1 MNNRPF
7 HIVVAETYGDAAL
20 AVLREAGEVRM
31 LESCDED
38 SLRRAVATADA
49 LLVRTYAQVTP
60 RVLEAAPRLRV
71 IGRAGVGLDNI
82 DVEAARARGIAV
94 VYTPA
99 AATHSVAEL
108 TIGLM
113 IALERH
119 IVGSDTAVRAGQ
131 FGQARR
137 VSRGREL
144 HGLTMGIVGLGR
156 IGRCVGRAAAGLGM
170 KVVFN
175 DIVDVGE
182 LDYPAQPVDKPALF
196 STSDV
201 VTLHVPLT
209 PTTHKLVTAEVL
221 AGFRPTATLI
231 NTARGAVVD
240 LVALAEALK
249 AGGLAG
255 AALDVYDPEP
265 PPPDHPILHAPHTLF
280 SAHVGARTHSGLARM
295 EEVVE
300 DVVAVLNG
308 RTPRYTA
315 GPSELYPQE
324 TG

>member
-1 MNNRPF
+1 MNHRPF
-7 HIVVAETYGDAAL
+7 QIVVAERYGEAAL
-20 AVLREAGEVRM
+20 AVLRKAGEVHV
-31 LESCDED
+31 LDSYEESV
-38 SLRRAVATADA
+38 LLRAVAEADA
-49 LLVRTYAQVTP
+49 LLVRTYAQVTA
-60 RVLEAAPRLRV
+60 RVIEAAPRLRV
-71 IGRAGVGLDNI
+71 IGRGGVGLDN
-82 DVEAARARGIAV
+82 VNVQAARARGIPV

-119 IVGSDTAVRAGQ
+119 IVGAHAAVRAGQ
-131 FGQARR
+131 FAEARR

-170 KVVFN
+170 NILFN
-175 DIVDVGE
+175 DIVDVGS
-182 LDYPAQPVDKPALF
+182 LDFEARGVDKPTLF
-196 STSDV
+196 STADV

-209 PTTHKLVTAEVL
+209 PSTRGLVNAEVL
-221 AGFRPTATLI
+221 AGFRQPATLI

-240 LVALAEALK
+240 LVALAAALQ
-249 AGGLAG
+249 AGTVAG

-265 PPPDHPILHAPHTLF
+265 PPPDHPILHAPHVLF

-295 EEVVE
+295 EQVVE

-308 RTPRYTA
+308 GTPA
-315 GPSELYPQE
+315 YPAPPAE
-324 TG
+324 PCA